1 MFNVRYGFMEF
12 KAQVMNKEAMGR
24 TLKRIAHEILERNKG
39 GEELCFVG
47 IHSRGVPIS
56 KRLALNIKEI
66 EGADIPCGS
75 LNITLYRDDV
85 EGLTDIPVLMD
96 SYIPFDVKDKR
107 IVLIDDVIYTGRTA
121 RAAMDALISR
131 GRPASIQLVAFVDRG
146 HRELPIKPD
155 YVGKNI
161 PTSKTE
167 TVAVR
172 IEEIDGTDCVDIYE
186 K

>member
-1 MFNVRYGFMEF
+1 MEF
-12 KAQVMNKEAMGR
+12 KAQVMNDEAMGR

-56 KRLALNIKEI
+56 KRLARNIKEI
-66 EGADIPCGS
+66 EGVDIPCGT

-85 EGLTDIPVLMD
+85 DGLTDAPVLMD
-96 SYIPFDVKDKR
+96 SYIPFDVKNKN
-107 IVLIDDVIYTGRTA
+107 IVLIDDVIFTGRTA
-121 RAAMDALISR
+121 RAAMDALVSR

-161 PTSKTE
+161 PTSKSE

-172 IEEIDGTDCVDIYE
+172 IAEIDGADCVDIYT